1 MTLLLDV
8 GFVMAV
14 LLEPVA
20 SVVGPEVEALT
31 LLTGGGVAQALV
43 KFAPGSFLKSWN
55 GLEIATKASGRAVLG
70 VTK

>member
-1 MTLLLDV
+1 MTMILDV
-8 GFVMAV
+8 GFVMTV
-14 LLEPVA
+14 LLEPVGR
-20 SVVGPEVEALT
+20 VVGPEVEALT